1 MKHLKNLRYR
11 HYLQAGIVFSLTF
24 NFILLTIYYEIAL
37 FSDNHF
43 LAVTALFISVY
54 LFLLLPAKDYVISRW
69 IIQVSHRSRAS
80 LSRLNERIHMLEN
93 TNDVLS
99 FLQDFLRRSNRRE
112 IRLYTIVPRR
122 EIYLVKKKGESEA
135 AALSSTERDWL
146 LATLTPSASLDS
158 LRNYNGPMAAMYSA
172 CSIVPVFFRDRL
184 LAAIISPEKLNT
196 EQYDLLEN
204 LARQLSVILESSEL
218 RKKNPRSELLSREF
232 SAARAVGELL
242 ARSSDIECCG
252 KIFRRIPQGW
262 QDKYFNAM
270 FEVAYPEVQTTKRN
284 FLLLARL
291 SSSAIRANSLQL
303 FIAQGYFNSVV
314 FSLAPEQ
321 TLWDLAEQFNDL
333 LFSQENGKISLDG
346 IIAEIREEED
356 DSLIVFGK
364 KISLNMAGQRTLF
377 EKSVPMGLGY
387 LADNPLI
394 PLPNTGIIS
403 IGLSNYDLLQI
414 VPGATP

>member
-1 MKHLKNLRYR
+1 MKLLKNLQYR
-11 HYLQAGIVFSLTF
+11 HYLQAGIIFSLAF
-24 NFILLTIYYEIAL
+24 NFVLLFIYYKIAF
-37 FSDNHF
+37 FSGNHF

-69 IIQVSHRSRAS
+69 IIQVSHRSRSS

-122 EIYLVKKKGESEA
+122 EIYFLKKNGDSEA
-135 AALSSTERDWL
+135 AALASTERDWL

-158 LRNYNGPMAAMYSA
+158 LRNYNGPMAVMYSA
-172 CSIVPVFFRDRL
+172 KSILPVFFRDRL

-262 QDKYFNAM
+262 KEKYFNAM
-270 FEVAYPEVQTTKRN
+270 FEVAYPQVQTRKRN

-346 IIAEIREEED
+346 IIAEIREEEE
-356 DSLIVFGK
+356 DSVIVFGK
-364 KISLNMAGQRTLF
+364 KISLNMAGQSMQF
-377 EKSVPMGLGY
+377 EKSVPMGLGD

-394 PLPNTGIIS
+394 PLPQNGVVS
-403 IGLSNYDLLQI
+403 IGLSNYELLQI
-414 VPGATP
+414 VPGVLS